1 MKMSG
6 NIPHTVST
14 LKELL
19 TRIARLYLDNVKLTV
34 AEKLTVVFSAA
45 VLLVTLLV
53 LGIFALAFLSGA
65 IIQLL
70 ALVLPQWACYAICC
84 GFFVLLIIL
93 ITVLRKW
100 IIVNPTARF
109 VSRLVFEF
117 GQHDHDEAKK
127 ESGKDKDEHK

>member
-6 NIPHTVST
+6 NIPHTVTT
-14 LKELL
+14 LKELIA
-19 TRIARLYLDNVKLTV
+19 RIARLYLDNVKLTV
-34 AEKLTVVFSAA
+34 SEKLTLVFSAA
-45 VLLVTLLV
+45 VLLITLLV

-84 GFFVLLIIL
+84 GFFVVIIVL
-93 ITVLRKW
+93 VTVLRKW

-109 VSRLVFEF
+109 VSRLVFEH
-117 GQHDHDEAKK
+117 GQHNADGK
-127 ESGKDKDEHK
+127 ENENNRKQ